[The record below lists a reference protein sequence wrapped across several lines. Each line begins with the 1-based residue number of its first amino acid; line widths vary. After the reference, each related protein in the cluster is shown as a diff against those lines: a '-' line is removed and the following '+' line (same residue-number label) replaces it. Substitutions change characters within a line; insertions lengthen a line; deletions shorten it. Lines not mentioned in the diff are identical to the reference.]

1 MLDSADILKYTSGS
15 KNAVKA
21 RENWT
26 AKSRYIHSEIFKY
39 ETYVEALRNAIN
51 LRVQR
56 QGERKVERSLQRST
70 PSLRRDQHGHR
81 KVNGTGMTAVEG
93 PEGEG
98 YVRMSEDGRQ
108 TPTSQ
113 ANAV

>member
-1 MLDSADILKYTSGS
+1 MFKYTSGS

-51 LRVQR
+51 LRIQR
-56 QGERKVERSLQRST
+56 QGERKVERSLARST

-81 KVNGTGMTAVEG
+81 KLNGMSAVNVDSESD
-93 PEGEG
+93 G
-98 YVRMSEDGRQ
+98 YVRMSEDGPGRQ
-108 TPTSQ
+108 TPTTQ
-113 ANAV
+113 ATAV